1 MQLRRYLEAITEM
14 PGQFFFLISRVC
26 PSKQS
31 PYVPMRISGSTNAS
45 LSCKF
50 RSGCHRQNF
59 PRVPTPHSRQY
70 LPHQSPPFHF
80 QGHNVLGFFRI
91 GRDIEI
97 RSQNADVIV
106 TGMYI
111 KRFTIYASHRISLL
125 PPAVHRVLSATPP
138 MNRSVWNKRSAT
150 P

>member
-111 KRFTIYASHRISLL
+111 KRFTILCFTSNIASPSSCTPRAFRH
-125 PPAVHRVLSATPP
+125 PP

>member
-1 MQLRRYLEAITEM
+1 MFPCVYLVQRTLLYLVSSGAVVIDKTF
-14 PGQFFFLISRVC
+14 PGYQH
-26 PSKQS
+26 
-31 PYVPMRISGSTNAS
+31 RILDNTFHINLH
-45 LSCKF
+45 LSI
-50 RSGCHRQNF
+50 
-59 PRVPTPHSRQY
+59 
-70 LPHQSPPFHF
+70 F

-111 KRFTIYASHRISLL
+111 KRFTIFMLHIEYRFSLQL
-125 PPAVHRVLSATPP
+125 YTACFPPPP

>member
-1 MQLRRYLEAITEM
+1 MFPCVYLVQRTLLYLVSSGAVVIDKTF
-14 PGQFFFLISRVC
+14 PGYQH
-26 PSKQS
+26 
-31 PYVPMRISGSTNAS
+31 RILDNTFHINLH
-45 LSCKF
+45 LSI
-50 RSGCHRQNF
+50 
-59 PRVPTPHSRQY
+59 
-70 LPHQSPPFHF
+70 F